1 MKTILSL
8 ATTTPPSGQNS
19 NQKAKIPR
27 LVTCRT
33 AISKLDRGQKPIL
46 EKWGFQ
52 TLCRCTNIKSC
63 DEDNEWRLL
72 RLPCLSSLFCC
83 LFRLISHEHPPCM
96 HDYDL
101 LLVLPSNQPLV
112 ESSFASA
119 LLAAAHICDISLI
132 NGPMHLKKEPQ
143 QFFLLRSLFS
153 TQFSKSFH
161 QNERWSGRNGRR
173 RICCIDT
180 IGHSSS
186 KLL

>member
-1 MKTILSL
+1 ME
-8 ATTTPPSGQNS
+8 AEAEAP
-19 NQKAKIPR
+19 
-27 LVTCRT
+27 
-33 AISKLDRGQKPIL
+33 
-46 EKWGFQ
+46 
-52 TLCRCTNIKSC
+52 
-63 DEDNEWRLL
+63 
-72 RLPCLSSLFCC
+72 LSSLFCC

-161 QNERWSGRNGRR
+161 QNERCPGEMGGGESAASTLSGTVVVSFSRVEVL
-173 RICCIDT
+173 D
-180 IGHSSS
+180 
-186 KLL
+186 